1 MGATDPGTGLSYG
14 GSSKLSRVVNNF
26 VHDMST
32 GTWFAC
38 LLVIWVVASRV
49 PSAPPEAQAV
59 LIDAERAV
67 FWLLLASLVGLAVTG
82 GLRLMYWRQ
91 DTPAEELSA
100 KRGALLV
107 KHAGFLL
114 VYGLGTAA
122 AGWAVF
128 R

>member
-1 MGATDPGTGLSYG
+1 
-14 GSSKLSRVVNNF
+14 
-26 VHDMST
+26 
-32 GTWFAC
+32 
-38 LLVIWVVASRV
+38 VIWVVASRA
-49 PSAPPEAQAV
+49 SGAPPEAQAV
-59 LIDAERAV
+59 LVDAERAV
-67 FWLLLASLVGLAVTG
+67 FWLLLASLIGLAVTG

-107 KHAGFLL
+107 KHAAFLL

-122 AGWAVF
+122 AAWAVF